1 MDDDTVIELTPEEWH
16 AGAQRALNDLG
27 LTYAE
32 LEGQARRRD
41 FTSAQAHSLWTSIG
55 GTIRPELLPDT
66 KGRPSTAAGPQ
77 PRTENTMSNHTE
89 HRPVGFEPAPTEPCV
104 VTSPND
110 PCSVNV
116 SVDDEDGIVLL
127 TFNFHDRPTVEV
139 TLDDHRADYI
149 GDLLKKAVAMV
160 EERNAAEMAA
170 HVTAW
175 RPPCPLHDGPSIEGT
190 HCTCDGITDAY
201 GNPIENDA

>member
-77 PRTENTMSNHTE
+77 PRTE
-89 HRPVGFEPAPTEPCV
+89 
-104 VTSPND
+104 
-110 PCSVNV
+110 
-116 SVDDEDGIVLL
+116 
-127 TFNFHDRPTVEV
+127 
-139 TLDDHRADYI
+139 
-149 GDLLKKAVAMV
+149 MV

>member
-55 GTIRPELLPDT
+55 GTVRPELLPDT

-89 HRPVGFEPAPTEPCV
+89 HRPVGFEPAPSGWRAVFLKDAEPGYDTV
-104 VTSPND
+104 ALA
-110 PCSVNV
+110 
-116 SVDDEDGIVLL
+116 GWLL
-127 TFNFHDRPTVEV
+127 
-139 TLDDHRADYI
+139 
-149 GDLLKKAVAMV
+149 V
-160 EERNAAEMAA
+160 EEVSADRYSNIAPATTPAPEYRRRKYVAAVVMEGELADVGGYENFWFVADPDATPPTAEDVAAEKADRRAA
-170 HVTAW
+170 RLTA
-175 RPPCPLHDGPSIEGT
+175 
-190 HCTCDGITDAY
+190 
-201 GNPIENDA
+201 